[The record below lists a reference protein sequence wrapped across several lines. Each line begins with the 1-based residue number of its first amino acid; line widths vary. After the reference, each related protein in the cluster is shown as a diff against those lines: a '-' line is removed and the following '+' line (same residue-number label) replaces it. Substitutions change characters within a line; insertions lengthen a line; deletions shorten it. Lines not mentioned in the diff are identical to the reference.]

1 MKNFFLGLI
10 RAYAWIAE
18 IGERRRIRKK
28 MARLRKNDPYNY
40 PMY

>member
-1 MKNFFLGLI
+1 MKNLFLGLI
-10 RAYAWIAE
+10 RAYVWVRD

-28 MARLRKNDPYNY
+28 MDRLRKSDPYNY

>member
-1 MKNFFLGLI
+1 MRNFFLGLI
-10 RAYAWIAE
+10 RAYAWVTQ

-28 MARLRKNDPYNY
+28 MARLRKNDSYNY

>member
-1 MKNFFLGLI
+1 MKNVFLGLI
-10 RAYAWIAE
+10 RAYVWVRD

-28 MARLRKNDPYNY
+28 MARLRKSDPYNY